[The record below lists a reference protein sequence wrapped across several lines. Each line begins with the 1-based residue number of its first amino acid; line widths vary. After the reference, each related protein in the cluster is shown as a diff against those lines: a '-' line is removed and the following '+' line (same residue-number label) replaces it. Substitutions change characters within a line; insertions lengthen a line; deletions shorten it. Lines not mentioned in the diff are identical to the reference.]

1 MQEYKIFNDRF
12 FDRARRYVKNEI
24 TQEEVDLFTTGQI
37 RKVYGSFEELLLDNI
52 EYYSRILRTIL
63 WLYENTLVSNG
74 KIIIKT
80 DKTRYK
86 IPMTATKFYYICM
99 IQPDFNRS
107 EIIYGYPQ
115 ISYAQGN
122 TFQELWPEL
131 LKVGS
136 FVFNVTYSVEHSN
149 TKSYQ
154 VAFENDVTNSDY
166 LSKVVVNSRFIYIDR
181 AILST
186 DIASVVRMNETMFY
200 NFDALKEHITDY
212 TFVDSRPNGISYLG
226 PGYSEEL
233 MFTPFGIRRDQTGS
247 LEDTFPFDA
256 TLTSQLVY
264 LNIRKNSIYQELDSI
279 QNLKLIC
286 SSMIQ
291 NYRRKFKAVRL
302 HYDNLGYSVITIQK
316 FWNNFRVIELCFR
329 NNSLLYKRQF
339 NIGKLHK
346 VVKYIVEN
354 GYFIYTIN
362 QIEDSIK
369 IAQLDDPEA
378 ILNHFTEY
386 INRTFVDSTL
396 RLELMENETTR
407 IIEHMKRYTLIDEQ

>member
-12 FDRARRYVKNEI
+12 FDRARRYVKNEV

-37 RKVYGSFEELLLDNI
+37 RKIYGSFEELLLDNI
-52 EYYSRILRTIL
+52 EYYSRIIRTIL

-74 KIIIKT
+74 KIIVKT
-80 DKTRYK
+80 DKVKYK
-86 IPMTATKFYYICM
+86 IPMTATKFFYICM

-107 EIIYGYPQ
+107 EILYGYPQ
-115 ISYAQGN
+115 ISYANGQ

-131 LKVGS
+131 LKIGS
-136 FVFNVTYSVEHSN
+136 FTFNVTYSIEHCN

-154 VAFENDVTNSDY
+154 TAFENDVTDPDY
-166 LSKVVVNSRFIYIDR
+166 LSRVVVNSRFVYIDR
-181 AILST
+181 AILSV

-200 NFDALKEHITDY
+200 NFDSLKEHVMEY

-226 PGYSEEL
+226 PGYAEEL
-233 MFTPFGIRRDQTGS
+233 LFTPFGIRRDQTGS
-247 LEDTFPFDA
+247 LEDTFSFDA
-256 TLTSQLVY
+256 SLSKHMTY
-264 LNIRKNSIYQELDSI
+264 INIRKNQIYEELDNI
-279 QNLKLIC
+279 KNLKLIC

-302 HYDNLGYSVITIQK
+302 HYDGQGYSVITIKK
-316 FWNNFRVIELCFR
+316 FWNNFRIIELCFR
-329 NNSLLYKRQF
+329 NNSLLYKRQL

-369 IAQLDDPEA
+369 IAQLDDPEE

-396 RLELMENETTR
+396 RLELMEQETNK
-407 IIEHMKRYTLIDEQ
+407 IIESLKRYSLVDEQ